1 MRGPQLPTQLTHQ
14 PPRPGLL
21 SRWVPTCRRLPRCP
35 FVPHDSLGSKVK
47 SLQKNQG
54 DSVTRVLDPTCK
66 GRRPWVIR
74 WEAALIAF
82 AITFEGR
89 INPSTN

>member
-1 MRGPQLPTQLTHQ
+1 
-14 PPRPGLL
+14 
-21 SRWVPTCRRLPRCP
+21 
-35 FVPHDSLGSKVK
+35 
-47 SLQKNQG
+47 
-54 DSVTRVLDPTCK
+54 VLDLTCK
-66 GRRPWVIR
+66 GRRRWVIR